1 MKTESMYNQL
11 YTISKCML
19 KDKMSN
25 CVDSWYCKLIQ
36 VNRNHVLKQ
45 TCTHHYQYHLIL
57 YNLVQC
63 QPRSVILSDSIYT
76 LKVTYIHGPSH

>member
-1 MKTESMYNQL
+1 MKIESIYNQL
-11 YTISKCML
+11 YTLSKCML

-63 QPRSVILSDSIYT
+63 QPHSVLLSDSIYT
-76 LKVTYIHGPSH
+76 K